1 MINDKYLPTL
11 NCQNLQTM
19 MKNFAFS
26 RPLSTFA
33 LPENPLP
40 RTINLSPVNLPD
52 TSSPWYAM
60 PVIVTPSASQFR
72 F

>member
-1 MINDKYLPTL
+1 
-11 NCQNLQTM
+11 M
-19 MKNFAFS
+19 MNNFS
-26 RPLSTFA
+26 VYRPLSTFKF
-33 LPENPLP
+33 PENPFP
-40 RTINLSPVNLPD
+40 TSINLSPVNFPD